1 MADGGITGR
10 GGSNGRAGGVGVLR
24 FWLSR
29 TALGGAAS
37 KARPVLLAKP
47 AHDPH
52 RSLALLVLVPLAA
65 ATIAFGVLAL
75 YKHVLGGGTVFQAV
89 EARAEEQG
97 RAGWEAGAED
107 GSPTSAPA
115 PDPAGAG
122 TAAEVSHAEVSYI
135 SEIVGSNGGDGIGIV
150 TTPVVLDDS
159 WFAQGSDAYNHD
171 LARTCVALCAVVN
184 AESAFYGGEDRG

>member
-37 KARPVLLAKP
+37 KVRPVLLAKP

-97 RAGWEAGAED
+97 RD
-107 GSPTSAPA
+107 GRRARKAARRRRRPRRTPRAPA
-115 PDPAGAG
+115 PRPRRR
-122 TAAEVSHAEVSYI
+122 
-135 SEIVGSNGGDGIGIV
+135 
-150 TTPVVLDDS
+150 TP
-159 WFAQGSDAYNHD
+159 
-171 LARTCVALCAVVN
+171 R
-184 AESAFYGGEDRG
+184 